1 MGQLEKYG
9 LYVLCLVIFLI
20 LGVTIWGE
28 PAAALK
34 KTHSDNVA
42 IRANA
47 LGIEP
52 NVPTATPA
60 TAPGPANQGNFNRV
74 LTNGAGGDSGLIDS
88 WLKPGARPPKP
99 GSSGTR
105 SGGTGSGGPGSG
117 GPGSSGTGGSGPGGN
132 NPVGNGPSSNAPSN
146 TTGKPSAGPVKPK
159 AAPTPQPGA
168 TTRKYI
174 VKSGDTLGEIAQ
186 RQLGSTRFVK
196 SIKALNPKLDA
207 RRLQVGKSILLPASA
222 GGKTSAPAR
231 NGSYRTYTISSG
243 DSFERIARIELGSA
257 KRVNELIQLNANV
270 DPRRLIPG
278 KKIKL
283 PRK

>member
-28 PAAALK
+28 PADALK
-34 KTHSDNVA
+34 KTGNENVA
-42 IRANA
+42 MRANA
-47 LGIEP
+47 LGIDP
-52 NVPTATPA
+52 NVPTGTPA
-60 TAPGPANQGNFNRV
+60 SVGGPANQGNPNQGNPNRV
-74 LTNGAGGDSGLIDS
+74 LTNAPGGDSQMLDA

-99 GSSGTR
+99 GSTS
-105 SGGTGSGGPGSG
+105 
-117 GPGSSGTGGSGPGGN
+117 
-132 NPVGNGPSSNAPSN
+132 
-146 TTGKPSAGPVKPK
+146 TGKPSAGPVKPTPVVTEPPVTTK
-159 AAPTPQPGA
+159 PPVKPKPQPKPSA

-174 VKSGDTLGEIAQ
+174 VKGGDTLGEIAQ
-186 RQLGSTRFVK
+186 RQLGSARYAQQ
-196 SIKALNPKLDA
+196 IKALNPKLDA
-207 RRLQVGKSILLPASA
+207 RRLQVGKPILLPVNVGS
-222 GGKTSAPAR
+222 KTPAPAS

-257 KRVNELIQLNANV
+257 KRVKELIRLNANV